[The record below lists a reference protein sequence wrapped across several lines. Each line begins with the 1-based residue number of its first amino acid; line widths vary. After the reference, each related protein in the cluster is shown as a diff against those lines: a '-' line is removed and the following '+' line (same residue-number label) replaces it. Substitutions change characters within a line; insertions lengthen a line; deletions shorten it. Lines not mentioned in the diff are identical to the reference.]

1 MFQCLLFLCVAVY
14 GKRVRVRPVASSE
27 EEQQP
32 LQAEYYAEQQDE
44 GPVLI
49 SRQDTYGR
57 ATGARTAP
65 NPRFKPETARQPPVQ
80 TIRNYNKLN
89 DDGSFTFGYESADGS
104 FKEETRG
111 TDCVVR
117 GKYGYVDPDGNKR
130 EFTYVSGNPC
140 DPNAVEPEEEQPSV
154 ESGEENIPENI
165 PRRPIKPLRPIAPKP
180 SRPTTTLFQQ
190 TYSSSNLDEEQT
202 SAEEEEQQPIQIP
215 IRPRPVSRPLY
226 QPVNDV
232 IQPQILRNTQ
242 PKPIIHSTP
251 APPKQPVRI
260 TPRPAT
266 AELPATTYRPQLV
279 TASPTP
285 TPVYSK
291 RPVSPTTPGPLN
303 FDEELKKFQLENN
316 VVSTPRTPTPKP
328 ISREPI
334 YQSSKPLSREPI
346 YQSSKP
352 LSNDPIYQSE
362 LVFDPSSGQ
371 YNTVLYQQLPQTTG
385 DFNLRHRLQPYVA
398 TPQQNNFIAASRPL
412 YQDRAPPSPV
422 YQQQLF
428 QQQQAA
434 LLQQSQQLF
443 AQQQQKK
450 KQQHH
455 SKTDDRFPASLLQ
468 QEPQQ
473 FTPQP
478 KPTPAPQRYSGF
490 SPSSI
495 QPFYYVSPQPAVDT
509 NLASGQIDAF
519 LRGHSISI

>member
-1 MFQCLLFLCVAVY
+1 MRSIIPCLLLLLCVAVS
-14 GKRVRVRPVASSE
+14 GRRVRVRPVASE
-27 EEQQP
+27 EADQHTQQV
-32 LQAEYYAEQQDE
+32 EYYAEQPEDE
-44 GPVLI
+44 GSVLV

-57 ATGARTAP
+57 ATGARTSAA
-65 NPRFKPETARQPPVQ
+65 PRFKPETARQPPVQ

-89 DDGSFTFGYESADGS
+89 DDGSFTFGYEAADGS

-140 DPNAVEPEEEQPSV
+140 DPNAVEPEEEQPSQ

-165 PRRPIKPLRPIAPKP
+165 PRRPIKPLRPLPKP
-180 SRPTTTLFQQ
+180 SRPATALFQQ
-190 TYSSSNLDEEQT
+190 TYSSSNLEEQS
-202 SAEEEEQQPIQIP
+202 SAEEEEEPQRPVPIP
-215 IRPRPVSRPLY
+215 VTPRPVRPLY

-232 IQPQILRNTQ
+232 IQPQILRGNQ
-242 PKPIIHSTP
+242 PKTNIIHATP
-251 APPKQPVRI
+251 TTPRQPVRI
-260 TPRPAT
+260 TPRPAI

-279 TASPTP
+279 QASPTP
-285 TPVYSK
+285 TPVYTK

-303 FDEELKKFQLENN
+303 FDEELKKFQIENN
-316 VVSTPRTPTPKP
+316 VVSTPRTPSAKP
-328 ISREPI
+328 N
-334 YQSSKPLSREPI
+334 
-346 YQSSKP
+346 
-352 LSNDPIYQSE
+352 SNDPIYQSE

-398 TPQQNNFIAASRPL
+398 TPQQNNFFTPSRPFNI
-412 YQDRAPPSPV
+412 QAERAPQSPV

-443 AQQQQKK
+443 AQQQKR
-450 KQQHH
+450 KQQQG
-455 SKTDDRFPASLLQ
+455 KTDDRFPTSLLQ

-473 FTPQP
+473 FTSQP
-478 KPTPAPQRYSGF
+478 KPTPAPQRFNSF
-490 SPSSI
+490 SPSPI
-495 QPFYYVSPQPAVDT
+495 QSFYYVSPQTAAQS

-519 LRGHSISI
+519 LRGHSLTI